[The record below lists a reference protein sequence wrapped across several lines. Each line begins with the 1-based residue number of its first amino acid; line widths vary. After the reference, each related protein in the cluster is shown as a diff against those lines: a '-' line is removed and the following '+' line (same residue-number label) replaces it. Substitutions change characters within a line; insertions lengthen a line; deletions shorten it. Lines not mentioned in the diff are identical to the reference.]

1 MGSKRLPG
9 KVLKIL
15 GKKTV
20 LEQVISRV
28 QQSKL
33 IDDLVIATSLEPD
46 DDVLYENCR
55 TLNVK
60 CFRGEHENVLSRY
73 ASAAKK
79 LSADIIVRITAD
91 CPLIS
96 PEVIDRVIE
105 LRNSISADYASNT
118 IVRTFPHGL
127 DVECFTF
134 SSLESA
140 NNLATSSYNRE
151 HVTPF
156 IYEHPEIFK
165 LSSYSYKSNYSE
177 FRLTLDTNSDYRFL
191 AKFFELKPELGTS
204 NFNWKNMVEFIAQSN
219 ELKMLH
225 EISKRDALLIGLDH
239 YAES

>member
-20 LEQVISRV
+20 LEQVIGRV

-46 DDVLYENCR
+46 DDILFENCR
-55 TLNVK
+55 DLNIK
-60 CFRGEHENVLSRY
+60 CFRGEHEDVLSRY

-96 PEVIDRVIE
+96 PEVIDQVIE
-105 LRNSISADYASNT
+105 LRNNISADYASNT

-134 SSLESA
+134 STLESA
-140 NNLATSSYNRE
+140 DNLATSSYDRE

-165 LSSYSYKSNYSE
+165 LSSCSYKSNYSE
-177 FRLTLDTNSDYRFL
+177 FRLTLDTNSDYTFL
-191 AKFFELKPELGTS
+191 AKFFESNPELGA
-204 NFNWKNMVEFIAQSN
+204 FNLHWNNVVEFITQSN
-219 ELKMLH
+219 ELKKLH
-225 EISKRDALLIGLDH
+225 EISKRDAVLIGSSH
-239 YAES
+239 YAEP